1 MESCLVRQYCSV
13 RFSFDSLREIYLSI
27 SCLILFMAIGE
38 IYSKIKKTR
47 GKHLSSSERCF
58 CFVMQR
64 YLRKNSDCNLIP
76 NSWYALRVI
85 KLGADDLAYKL
96 WKELA
101 WASKIMQQWV
111 LTIFAFI
118 ESLEYAL
125 WHSKLLKYFN
135 CCSFKNLVWTWN
147 QDFLK
152 LVNA

>member
-1 MESCLVRQYCSV
+1 
-13 RFSFDSLREIYLSI
+13 
-27 SCLILFMAIGE
+27 
-38 IYSKIKKTR
+38 
-47 GKHLSSSERCF
+47 
-58 CFVMQR
+58 MQR

-96 WKELA
+96 WKELV

-147 QDFLK
+147 QDFFQVSKCIAFLIYTERVMDYEK
-152 LVNA
+152 VNFVLLLVSLYFRQLYSTSFISDDLCFVFSQRIQVFAN